1 MKNVA
6 VTSCALSRARIRGTP
21 TSGPY
26 DWWLMGVIRLMAEMS
41 AVSMGAS
48 ASMSKV
54 RQAAAVTPGGHA
66 IGAGGTALLAS
77 PEAGWRG
84 STWVTGGSSAVV
96 AVRIRIAAGGSHPT
110 RAQTFPSGSY
120 CGMKGGPGLT
130 AGPGQRRR
138 RRRTGRGAQLREA
151 ARSPDVDHG

>member
-41 AVSMGAS
+41 VVSMGAS

-54 RQAAAVTPGGHA
+54 RQGAAGAPPGA
-66 IGAGGTALLAS
+66 GAGGGGGGPAA
-77 PEAGWRG
+77 PPRRGAGGARA
-84 STWVTGGSSAVV
+84 VPGGS
-96 AVRIRIAAGGSHPT
+96 RRLQGGRGRENTDH
-110 RAQTFPSGSY
+110 RRWEPSD
-120 CGMKGGPGLT
+120 GGANLPRRLILRYEGLT
-130 AGPGQRRR
+130 QATQPDEP
-138 RRRTGRGAQLREA
+138 TA
-151 ARSPDVDHG
+151 ARSRDVDHGP